1 VDRLLQETRTQG
13 FGMTQRAR
21 RISEETSLAI
31 PMQAKERVLATI
43 AVRFAATAVP
53 LRTAIEQF
61 LPKMREVALKIQ
73 AKIT

>member
-1 VDRLLQETRTQG
+1 
-13 FGMTQRAR
+13 
-21 RISEETSLAI
+21 
-31 PMQAKERVLATI
+31 MQAKERVLATI

-61 LPKMREVALKIQ
+61 LPKMHEVALKIQ